1 MFPDEE
7 GIIRSTEGL
16 QRKRWRKE
24 GLTACSFLSSPA
36 PGQGYQHR
44 LLGLSG
50 LWSQAGIPA
59 GSRLRD
65 CSASRVSP
73 FLPANLFIHVCI
85 PPHWTALALPPTTQH
100 SHFPGCTPVPVT
112 CQNNSCPPR
121 PRLHPVHCARPLIP
135 SSHPLPTTPLRQWS
149 SGPNTQV
156 YCPSITQLIGGRCH
170 SNLTPDSVVCIH
182 SATQNATLNC
192 RHSPV
197 LSPFHTYVSSFHC
210 PADGCRTWL
219 LCPGLPHTCC

>member
-1 MFPDEE
+1 MEE
-7 GIIRSTEGL
+7 GRT
-16 QRKRWRKE
+16 
-24 GLTACSFLSSPA
+24 
-36 PGQGYQHR
+36 HR
-44 LLGLSG
+44 LLLPVFSCPWAGLSAQAPGALGPLESGWNPRRQQVAG
-50 LWSQAGIPA
+50 LLG
-59 GSRLRD
+59 LRD
-65 CSASRVSP
+65 RVSP
-73 FLPANLFIHVCI
+73 FLPANLFIHICI

-100 SHFPGCTPVPVT
+100 SHFPVCTPVPVN